1 MADYSRIFPYNV
13 IPQYRSPE
21 SPSPGPCLKCPPDEN
36 LQSIIFDGSNL
47 SVIKGFQ
54 WKSNIE
60 LKDIFI
66 PVEQYLEYELI
77 LKSESNSDFIT
88 LNYGNL
94 SNPLK
99 NNGVEFVAI
108 IPLYHLTDLETQN
121 LWWLNFRF
129 QGENFWKKLGRF
141 FMWSATTEIPIL
153 PIELQNISGE
163 DITLKIL
170 ISSENRN

>member
-1 MADYSRIFPYNV
+1 MSDYSKIYPYNV
-13 IPQYRSPE
+13 IPQYRTAQPSSPA
-21 SPSPGPCLKCPPDEN
+21 PCLKCPPDES
-36 LQSIIFDGSNL
+36 LQSIIFDCGTL

-60 LKDIFI
+60 LKDIFV
-66 PVEQYLEYELI
+66 PCEQYLEYEFI
-77 LKSESNSDFIT
+77 IKTNDPASFIT

-99 NNGVEFVAI
+99 NNGTEFVAI
-108 IPLYHLTDLETQN
+108 IPVYHTTALETQD

-129 QGENFWKKLGRF
+129 VGETTWRKLGRF
-141 FMWSATTEIPIL
+141 FMWSATIDTPVP

-170 ISSENRN
+170 IGQEQRM